1 MEQKINL
8 DKFLGDLREELY
20 NRNMWLLI
28 EVIDAAL
35 KQQHIGIYDGIAVD
49 EGEQKPTKT
58 NSLEEFPK
66 EGQRWYICTKD
77 VWDKCY
83 GTPAFLKGEYATFD
97 NILSKCSNTKRLFS
111 EIFPEH
117 FRRATEDDLQKKKQ
131 NSIKFE
137 EKPDTNNQA
146 EKASTTPE
154 NQEEEFLYHTP
165 SASLWPYREE
175 HYMLVDRDCAR
186 LLKLLR
192 KILSSLPE
200 HEVLPR
206 LSYFQGVF
214 EGSAMRRQQKI
225 EKQMR
230 TDI

>member
-8 DKFLGDLREELY
+8 DKFLGDFREELC
-20 NRNMWLLI
+20 NRNMGFLI

-35 KQQHIGIYDGIAVD
+35 KQQHIGIYDGIVV
-49 EGEQKPTKT
+49 
-58 NSLEEFPK
+58 EEK
-66 EGQRWYICTKD
+66 
-77 VWDKCY
+77 
-83 GTPAFLKGEYATFD
+83 
-97 NILSKCSNTKRLFS
+97 
-111 EIFPEH
+111 
-117 FRRATEDDLQKKKQ
+117 
-131 NSIKFE
+131 E

-146 EKASTTPE
+146 ERASTTPE

-165 SASLWPYREE
+165 SASIWPYREE

-206 LSYFQGVF
+206 LSYFQGIF

-225 EKQMR
+225 DKQMR

>member
-1 MEQKINL
+1 MEQKIDL
-8 DKFLGDLREELY
+8 DRLVCSFIDHTGNILEALEDQGLRYREGK
-20 NRNMWLLI
+20 LI
-28 EVIDAAL
+28 EL
-35 KQQHIGIYDGIAVD
+35 
-49 EGEQKPTKT
+49 EKP
-58 NSLEEFPK
+58 
-66 EGQRWYICTKD
+66 
-77 VWDKCY
+77 
-83 GTPAFLKGEYATFD
+83 
-97 NILSKCSNTKRLFS
+97 
-111 EIFPEH
+111 
-117 FRRATEDDLQKKKQ
+117 

-146 EKASTTPE
+146 ERASTTPE

-206 LSYFQGVF
+206 LSYLQGVF